1 MGGTLTIRHGRSAL
15 VSTALRRVEHRGWLI
30 VSGTL
35 LGPEGAAVWLGLRYA
50 GPSELHASGC
60 GGDGWLVVA

>member
-1 MGGTLTIRHGRSAL
+1 
-15 VSTALRRVEHRGWLI
+15 V